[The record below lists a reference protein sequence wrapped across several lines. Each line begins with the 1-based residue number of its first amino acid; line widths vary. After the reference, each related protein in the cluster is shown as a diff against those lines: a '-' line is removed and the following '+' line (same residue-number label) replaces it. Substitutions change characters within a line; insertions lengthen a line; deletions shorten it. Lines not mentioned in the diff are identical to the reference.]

1 MTAVKT
7 RLRILCLHGYRQ
19 NDMLFREKSGS
30 LRKQLKKYADFE
42 FVSAPLSPNV
52 VSEEREDVRSWW
64 FSREDD
70 QFSSRDVCNIAKG
83 FEKSVSMAVVEYFYL
98 RLNGPFDGI
107 LGFSQGASM
116 AHLLLVMEKRGEISL
131 GFRFAILI
139 SGFLSLSAVHS
150 PYISLT
156 CDVPTLHIYGTDD
169 QIVFSTASE
178 KFKSMF
184 SDSITIVHEG
194 GHYIPSAT
202 KHKHIFMQNST

>member
-1 MTAVKT
+1 

-83 FEKSVSMAVVEYFYL
+83 FEKSVSFICEYL

-202 KHKHIFMQNST
+202 KHKHIFSAFLERFVD